1 MDNREVWIFSILF
14 YSSGALSFRN
24 AIIHHRDLDGIP
36 GNSSDIIKL
45 CFWNCKYLLFLSI
58 FKSSK
63 AKFSIH
69 SIISWCHPKPTSFYE
84 IQQQIEILI
93 IGFKFNCSSFQT
105 VIFLVILIVIVFQFS
120 IVNLLIRVMS
130 LYWNFKLDECQLSW
144 LSFMSFNVVSDL
156 ALKPNKDN
164 HHEQSYYCF

>member
-24 AIIHHRDLDGIP
+24 VIIHHRDLDGIP
-36 GNSSDIIKL
+36 GNSSDIINL
-45 CFWNCKYLLFLSI
+45 CFWNCKYLLFWSI

-69 SIISWCHPKPTSFYE
+69 SIISWCHPKPKSF
-84 IQQQIEILI
+84 LWDSAT
-93 IGFKFNCSSFQT
+93 NWNSASSSSFQT

-144 LSFMSFNVVSDL
+144 MSFMSFNVVSDL

-164 HHEQSYYCF
+164 HHGQSYYCF